1 MPAVP
6 LEMEQVGEVTVVRI
20 GGRRLLDEP
29 TVDGVKRNLLRLADD
44 PGRARMVLDFREVE
58 ALSSIVLAALLSL
71 RKALQAQGG
80 RLALCGLR
88 PNIREVFA
96 ITGLE
101 RLLRIYPTEQEA
113 LLSF

>member
-6 LEMEQVGEVTVVRI
+6 LELEQVGEVTLVRI
-20 GGRRLLDEP
+20 GRKRLLDELE
-29 TVDGVKRNLLRLADD
+29 VDGVKRNLLRLADD
-44 PGRARMVLDFREVE
+44 PGRTRMVLDFQSVE
-58 ALSSIVLAALLSL
+58 ALSSSVLAALLSL
-71 RKALQAQGG
+71 RKALLTQGG

-88 PNIREVFA
+88 PEVHEVFV

-101 RLLRIYPTEQEA
+101 RSLNVYPTEQQA